1 MKKEILFHI
10 EDLSFHYEE
19 NKPILKSVNLQIGAG
34 EFVVIAG
41 ENGSGKTVLMKHL
54 NGLLKPVKGS
64 VMYRGRDV
72 VKMPVEI
79 KKNVGLVFQ
88 YSDTQIV
95 GQTVYD
101 EIAFGPRN
109 LGWKKDAV
117 HEAVT
122 TVSEH
127 LGITGLLREQPHF
140 LSGGEKKRVT
150 IAGVLAMNPEV
161 VVLDEP
167 FAGLDF
173 MGVKSVARE
182 IVEMHRR
189 GHTVIVITHDLE
201 KILAHAQRL
210 VILNKGIIRYD
221 GKPSTD
227 EKLYHENL
235 LRHPYGKSRKRS
247 TYTWGI

>member
-1 MKKEILFHI
+1 MLFEIENLK
-10 EDLSFHYEE
+10 FHYDEAKPVLKGVSLNIEE
-19 NKPILKSVNLQIGAG
+19 G

-54 NGLLKPVKGS
+54 NGLLQPVNGTVK
-64 VMYRGRDV
+64 YRGNDV
-72 VKMPVEI
+72 SKMSLEI
-79 KKNVGLVFQ
+79 KKKVGLVFQ

-109 LGWKKDAV
+109 LGWKKDRV
-117 HEAVT
+117 HEAVM
-122 TVSEH
+122 TVAGH
-127 LGITGLLREQPHF
+127 LDIEDLLKEQPHF

-150 IAGVLAMNPEV
+150 IAGVLAMDPEV

-173 MGVKSVARE
+173 SGVKSVAAE
-182 IVEMHRR
+182 IVAMHKR
-189 GHTVIVITHDLE
+189 GHAVIVITHDLE
-201 KILAHAQRL
+201 KILAHAERMI
-210 VILNKGIIRYD
+210 ILNGGVVRYD
-221 GKPSTD
+221 GKPSMS
-227 EKLYHENL
+227 EKLYEENL
-235 LRHPYGKSRKRS
+235 LRHPYGKNRKRS